1 MNPIYNAYIPKEL
14 AKRLLDKKFPL
25 FKYEVNGY
33 DGKPSFFEVNKYQP
47 IWEESSRYRIPTYSE
62 VLDMLFEK
70 GFIISITPREFIE
83 HLEYQ
88 FEVYQYSEKE
98 VKLSICVSSGDPNK
112 SFIDILYDAINVT
125 LTFIN

>member
-1 MNPIYNAYIPKEL
+1 MNSVYNAYIPKEL

-33 DGKPSFFEVNKYQP
+33 DGKPSFFEINKYQP
-47 IWEESSRYRIPTYSE
+47 IWEESTRYRIPTYSD
-62 VLDMLFEK
+62 VLDMLFER
-70 GFIISITPREFIE
+70 GFIISITPKEFIK

-98 VKLSICVSSGDPNK
+98 VKLSICVSSGNPNK
-112 SFIDILYDAINVT
+112 SFTDILYEAINVT
-125 LTFIN
+125 LAFIN

>member
-33 DGKPSFFEVNKYQP
+33 DGKPSFFEINKYQP

-70 GFIISITPREFIE
+70 GFIISITPKEFIE

-112 SFIDILYDAINVT
+112 SFNDILYDAINVT
-125 LTFIN
+125 LSFIN

>member
-1 MNPIYNAYIPKEL
+1 MNSVYNAYIPKEL

-33 DGKPSFFEVNKYQP
+33 DGKPSFFEINKYQP

-70 GFIISITPREFIE
+70 GFIISITPKEFIK

-98 VKLSICVSSGDPNK
+98 VKLSICVSSGDSNK
-112 SFIDILYDAINVT
+112 SFTDILYDAINVI
-125 LTFIN
+125 LSFIN

>member
-1 MNPIYNAYIPKEL
+1 MNSVYNAYIPKEL
-14 AKRLLDKKFPL
+14 ARRLLDKKFPL

-33 DGKPSFFEVNKYQP
+33 DGKPSFFEINKYQP
-47 IWEESSRYRIPTYSE
+47 IWEESDRYRIPTYSD

-70 GFIISITPREFIE
+70 GFIISITPKEFIK

-88 FEVYQYSEKE
+88 FEVYQYSGKE

-112 SFIDILYDAINVT
+112 LFTDILYDAINVT
-125 LTFIN
+125 LAFIN

>member
-1 MNPIYNAYIPKEL
+1 MNSVYNAYIPKEL

-33 DGKPSFFEVNKYQP
+33 DGKPSFFEINKYQP
-47 IWEESSRYRIPTYSE
+47 IWEESSRYRIPTYSD

-70 GFIISITPREFIE
+70 GFIISITPKEFIK

-98 VKLSICVSSGDPNK
+98 VKLSICVSSGNPNK
-112 SFIDILYDAINVT
+112 SFTDILYEAINVT
-125 LTFIN
+125 LAFIN

>member
-14 AKRLLDKKFPL
+14 AKQLLDKKFPL

-47 IWEESSRYRIPTYSE
+47 IWEESNRYRIPTYSE

-98 VKLSICVSSGDPNK
+98 VKLSICVSSRDLNK
-112 SFIDILYDAINVT
+112 SFTDILYNAINIT

>member
-1 MNPIYNAYIPKEL
+1 MNPVYNAYIPKEL
-14 AKRLLDKKFPL
+14 ARRLLDKNFPL

-33 DGKPSFFEVNKYQP
+33 DGKPSFFEINKYQP
-47 IWEESSRYRIPTYSE
+47 IWEEYDRYRIPTYSD

-70 GFIISITPREFIE
+70 GFIISITPKEFIK

-98 VKLSICVSSGDPNK
+98 VKLSICVSSGNPNK
-112 SFIDILYDAINVT
+112 SFTDILYDAINVT
-125 LTFIN
+125 LAFIN

>member
-1 MNPIYNAYIPKEL
+1 MNLVYNAYISKEL

-47 IWEESSRYRIPTYSE
+47 IWEESHRYRIPTYSE

-112 SFIDILYDAINVT
+112 SFTDILYDAINVT

>member
-1 MNPIYNAYIPKEL
+1 MNSVYNAYIPKEL
-14 AKRLLDKKFPL
+14 ARRLLDKKFPL

-33 DGKPSFFEVNKYQP
+33 DGKPSFFEINKYQP
-47 IWEESSRYRIPTYSE
+47 IWEESTRYRIPTYSD

-70 GFIISITPREFIE
+70 GFIISITPKEFIK

-112 SFIDILYDAINVT
+112 SFTDILYEAINIT
-125 LTFIN
+125 LAFIN

>member
-1 MNPIYNAYIPKEL
+1 MNSVYNAYIPKEL
-14 AKRLLDKKFPL
+14 ARRLLDKKFPL

-33 DGKPSFFEVNKYQP
+33 DGKPSFFEINKYQP
-47 IWEESSRYRIPTYSE
+47 IWEESNRYRIPTYSD

-70 GFIISITPREFIE
+70 GFIISITPKEFIK

-112 SFIDILYDAINVT
+112 SFTDILYDAINVT
-125 LTFIN
+125 LAFIN

>member
-1 MNPIYNAYIPKEL
+1 MNSVYNAYIPKEL
-14 AKRLLDKKFPL
+14 AIRLLDKKFPL

-33 DGKPSFFEVNKYQP
+33 DGKPSFFEINKYQP
-47 IWEESSRYRIPTYSE
+47 IWEESTRYRIPTYSD

-70 GFIISITPREFIE
+70 GFIISITPKEFIK

-112 SFIDILYDAINVT
+112 SFTDILYDAINVT
-125 LTFIN
+125 LAFIN

>member
-1 MNPIYNAYIPKEL
+1 MNSVYNAYIPKEL
-14 AKRLLDKKFPL
+14 ARRLLDKKFPL

-33 DGKPSFFEVNKYQP
+33 DGKPSFFEINKYQP
-47 IWEESSRYRIPTYSE
+47 IWEESDRYRIPTYSE

-70 GFIISITPREFIE
+70 GFIISITPKEFIK

-112 SFIDILYDAINVT
+112 SFTDILYDAINIT
-125 LTFIN
+125 LAFIN

>member
-1 MNPIYNAYIPKEL
+1 MNSVYNAYIPKEL
-14 AKRLLDKKFPL
+14 ARRLLDKKFPL

-33 DGKPSFFEVNKYQP
+33 DGKPSFFEINKYQP
-47 IWEESSRYRIPTYSE
+47 IWEESSRYKIPTYSD

-70 GFIISITPREFIE
+70 GFIISITPKEFIK

-112 SFIDILYDAINVT
+112 SFTDILYEAINVT

>member
-1 MNPIYNAYIPKEL
+1 MNSVYNAYIPKEL

-33 DGKPSFFEVNKYQP
+33 DGKPSFFEINKYQP
-47 IWEESSRYRIPTYSE
+47 IWEESSRYRIPTYSD

-70 GFIISITPREFIE
+70 GFIISITPKEFIK

-112 SFIDILYDAINVT
+112 SFTNILYEAINVT
-125 LTFIN
+125 LAFIN

>member
-1 MNPIYNAYIPKEL
+1 MNSVYNAYIPKEL
-14 AKRLLDKKFPL
+14 ARRLLDKKFPL

-33 DGKPSFFEVNKYQP
+33 DDKPSFFEINKYQP
-47 IWEESSRYRIPTYSE
+47 IWEESPRYRIPTYSD

-70 GFIISITPREFIE
+70 GFIISITPKEFIK

-88 FEVYQYSEKE
+88 FEVYKYSEKE
-98 VKLSICVSSGDPNK
+98 VKLSICVSSGDSNK
-112 SFIDILYDAINVT
+112 SFTDILYDAINVT

>member
-1 MNPIYNAYIPKEL
+1 MNSVYNAYIPKEL
-14 AKRLLDKKFPL
+14 ARRLLDKKFPL

-33 DGKPSFFEVNKYQP
+33 DGKPSFLEINKYQP
-47 IWEESSRYRIPTYSE
+47 ICEESPRYRIPTYSD
-62 VLDMLFEK
+62 VLYMLFKK
-70 GFIISITPREFIE
+70 GFIISITPKEFIK

-112 SFIDILYDAINVT
+112 SFTDILYDAINVI
-125 LTFIN
+125 LAFIN

>member
-1 MNPIYNAYIPKEL
+1 MNSIYNAYIPKEL

-33 DGKPSFFEVNKYQP
+33 DGKPSFFEINKYQP
-47 IWEESSRYRIPTYSE
+47 IWEESNRYRIPTYSE

-70 GFIISITPREFIE
+70 GFIISITPREFIK

-88 FEVYQYSEKE
+88 FEVYQYSGKE

-112 SFIDILYDAINVT
+112 SFTDILYDAINVT

>member
-1 MNPIYNAYIPKEL
+1 MNSVYNSYIPKEL
-14 AKRLLDKKFPL
+14 ARRLLDKKFPL

-33 DGKPSFFEVNKYQP
+33 DGKPSFFEINKYQP
-47 IWEESSRYRIPTYSE
+47 IWEESSRYRIPTYSD

-70 GFIISITPREFIE
+70 GFIISITPKEFIE

-98 VKLSICVSSGDPNK
+98 VKLSICVSSEDPNK
-112 SFIDILYDAINVT
+112 SFTDILYDAINVT
-125 LTFIN
+125 LAFIN

>member
-1 MNPIYNAYIPKEL
+1 MNSVYNAYIPKEL

-33 DGKPSFFEVNKYQP
+33 DGKPSFFEINKYQP
-47 IWEESSRYRIPTYSE
+47 IWEESSRYRIPTYSD

-70 GFIISITPREFIE
+70 GFIISITPKEFIK

-112 SFIDILYDAINVT
+112 SFTDILYEAINVT
-125 LTFIN
+125 LAFIN

>member
-1 MNPIYNAYIPKEL
+1 MNSVYNAYIPKEL

-33 DGKPSFFEVNKYQP
+33 DYKPSFFEINKYQP
-47 IWEESSRYRIPTYSE
+47 IWEESDRYRIPTYSE

-70 GFIISITPREFIE
+70 GFIISITPKEFIK

-98 VKLSICVSSGDPNK
+98 VKLSICVSSGNSNK
-112 SFIDILYDAINVT
+112 SFTDILYEAINVT
-125 LTFIN
+125 LAFIN

>member
-1 MNPIYNAYIPKEL
+1 MNPVYNAYIPKEL
-14 AKRLLDKKFPL
+14 AKRLLDKKFSL

-70 GFIISITPREFIE
+70 GFIISITPKEFIK

-112 SFIDILYDAINVT
+112 SFTDILYDAINVT

>member
-1 MNPIYNAYIPKEL
+1 MNLVYNAYIPKEL
-14 AKRLLDKKFPL
+14 AIRLLDKKFPL

-33 DGKPSFFEVNKYQP
+33 DGKPSFFEINKYQP
-47 IWEESSRYRIPTYSE
+47 IWEESTRYRIPTYSD

-70 GFIISITPREFIE
+70 GFIISITPKEFIK

-98 VKLSICVSSGDPNK
+98 VKLSICVSSGDSNK
-112 SFIDILYDAINVT
+112 SFTDILYEAINVT
-125 LTFIN
+125 LAFIN

>member
-1 MNPIYNAYIPKEL
+1 MNSIYNAYIPKEL
-14 AKRLLDKKFPL
+14 AKRLLDKKFSL

-33 DGKPSFFEVNKYQP
+33 DGKPSFFEINKYQP
-47 IWEESSRYRIPTYSE
+47 IWEESSRYRIPTYSD

-70 GFIISITPREFIE
+70 GFIISITPKEFIK

-98 VKLSICVSSGDPNK
+98 VKLSICVSFGDPNK
-112 SFIDILYDAINVT
+112 SFTDILYDAINVT
-125 LTFIN
+125 LAFIN

>member
-1 MNPIYNAYIPKEL
+1 MNSVYNAYIPKEL
-14 AKRLLDKKFPL
+14 ARRLLDKKFPL
-25 FKYEVNGY
+25 FKYGVNGY
-33 DGKPSFFEVNKYQP
+33 DGKPSFFEINKYQP
-47 IWEESSRYRIPTYSE
+47 IWEESPRYRIPTYSD

-70 GFIISITPREFIE
+70 GFIISITPKEFIK

-112 SFIDILYDAINVT
+112 SFTDILYEAINVT
-125 LTFIN
+125 LAFIN

>member
-1 MNPIYNAYIPKEL
+1 MNPVYNAYIPKEL

-25 FKYEVNGY
+25 FKYEVNEY

-70 GFIISITPREFIE
+70 GFIISITPREFIK

-112 SFIDILYDAINVT
+112 LFTDILYDAINVT

>member
-1 MNPIYNAYIPKEL
+1 MNPVYNAYIPKEL
-14 AKRLLDKKFPL
+14 ARRLLDKKFPL

-33 DGKPSFFEVNKYQP
+33 DGKPSFFEINKYQP
-47 IWEESSRYRIPTYSE
+47 IWEESSRYRIPTYSD

-70 GFIISITPREFIE
+70 GFIISITPKEFIK

-98 VKLSICVSSGDPNK
+98 VKLSICVGSGDSNK
-112 SFIDILYDAINVT
+112 SFADILYDAINVT
-125 LTFIN
+125 LAFIN